1 MSPEEFSVIESNLR
15 AEDYCG
21 PVLLR
26 RDALALVAE
35 VRRLFALLERAWP
48 MVDDITN
55 HWEGNEIA
63 TPEGAAK
70 KLSTDILEAFPDIEW
85 P

>member
-1 MSPEEFSVIESNLR
+1 MSLQIAGLL
-15 AEDYCG
+15 CG
-21 PVLLR
+21 VGSACLAIGWASAR
-26 RDALALVAE
+26 RRE
-35 VRRLFALLERAWP
+35 RRLRALLERAWP

-55 HWEGNEIA
+55 HWEGDAIA

-70 KLSTDILEAFPDIEW
+70 KLSTDILEVFPGHEW